1 MRRAPRSATS
11 HLVRATAIEAD
22 VSVAGGGL
30 AQLPVIGGF
39 DQLVHEG
46 MS

>member
-1 MRRAPRSATS
+1 
-11 HLVRATAIEAD
+11 

>member
-1 MRRAPRSATS
+1 
-11 HLVRATAIEAD
+11 

-30 AQLPVIGGF
+30 AQLLVIGGF